1 MCFKNIEILYE
12 DKELI
17 VLDKPSG
24 LTVHPGAGQKNY
36 TLVDFLIKNNINHV
50 FFDKLIKNRVFSDF
64 SFFLNFTQNIKV
76 ILIILHNCSINEHN
90 SVQFLNSKENFIKQI

>member
-36 TLVDFLIKNNINHV
+36 TLVDFLIK
-50 FFDKLIKNRVFSDF
+50 KYG
-64 SFFLNFTQNIKV
+64 
-76 ILIILHNCSINEHN
+76 
-90 SVQFLNSKENFIKQI
+90 